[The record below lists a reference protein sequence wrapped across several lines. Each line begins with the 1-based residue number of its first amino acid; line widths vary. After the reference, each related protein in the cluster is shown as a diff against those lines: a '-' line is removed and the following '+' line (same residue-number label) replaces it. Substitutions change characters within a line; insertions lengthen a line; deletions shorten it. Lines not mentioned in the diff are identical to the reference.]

1 MNWILVIIVA
11 GVICGIIGYF
21 VSDDKEKGEGALS
34 GCLGGS
40 LGCGYVIF
48 QILMALLGIFLLIKI
63 GSWLF
68 G

>member
-1 MNWILVIIVA
+1 MKWILVIIVA

-21 VSDDKEKGEGALS
+21 VSDDKEKGEGALG
-34 GCLGGS
+34 GCLAGS
-40 LGCGYVIF
+40 MGCGYTIF
-48 QILMALLGIFLLIKI
+48 QILIALLGISLLIKI